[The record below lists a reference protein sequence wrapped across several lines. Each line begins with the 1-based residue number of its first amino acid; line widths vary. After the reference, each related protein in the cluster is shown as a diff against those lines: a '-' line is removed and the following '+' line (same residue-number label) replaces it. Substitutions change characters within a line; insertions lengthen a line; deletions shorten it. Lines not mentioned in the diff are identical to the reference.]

1 MPWAAG
7 AQTGGDSGTFDAG
20 VVSRLAR
27 GLASR
32 PFAAAPDDLPAW
44 LSGADYDRWRDIR
57 FRPGEALWRG
67 QGRGFELQFF
77 HRGYLHRERVRI
89 DEVIDGK
96 VVEIPYQPDQFDF
109 GKDATAV
116 VPDPSLGFA
125 GFRAHAALNTPD
137 YLDEVC
143 AFLGASY
150 FRAVARGEV
159 YGLSARGLALG
170 TGDPRGEEFPRFT
183 RFWIE
188 RPASDASQLVI
199 HALLDGPSASG
210 AFRFVVTPGVETVF
224 DVDMRLYPRVELD
237 AVGIAPL
244 TSMYYFDSADRA
256 GIDDFRDAVHDSDGL
271 ALHGEDGSLSWRPL
285 QNPPTLQE
293 SSFDGARGFGL
304 MQRKRRFEDFGD
316 SEARYHDRPSLWV
329 EPGRGWGKGRVHLF
343 ELPTA
348 DEYQDNIV
356 AFWRPRKPLKAG
368 AEHHFSY
375 RLHWGR
381 SHPWQPGLARVTQTR
396 AGAGPDGR
404 RHFVIDFDGG
414 PSDAIDARID
424 LASDAGQ
431 VENPVVDAR
440 IGGGWRAAFL
450 LDPADAALAELRLR
464 IVKADGTPL
473 SETWLYRW
481 IR

>member
-7 AQTGGDSGTFDAG
+7 AQTAGDAG
-20 VVSRLAR
+20 AFSADRVSQLAR
-27 GLASR
+27 ELASA

-57 FRPGEALWRG
+57 FRPSQSLWRG
-67 QGRGFELQFF
+67 QDRGFELQFF

-89 DEVIDGK
+89 DEVVDGK
-96 VVEIPYQPDQFDF
+96 VVEIRYQPAQFDF
-109 GKDATAV
+109 GKETPAV
-116 VPDPSLGFA
+116 AADPSLGFA

-159 YGLSARGLALG
+159 YGLSARGLALR
-170 TGDPRGEEFPRFT
+170 TGDARGEEFPRFT

-188 RPASDASQLVI
+188 RPAADATQLVI

-210 AFRFVVTPGVETVF
+210 AYRFVITPGVETVF
-224 DVDMRLYPRVELD
+224 DVDMRLYPRVALD

-271 ALHGEDGSLSWRPL
+271 ALHGKDGSVSWRPL

-293 SSFDGARGFGL
+293 STFDGARGFGL

-329 EPGRGWGKGRVHLF
+329 EPGRGWSDGRVHLF
-343 ELPTA
+343 ELPTS

-368 AEHHFSY
+368 AEHRFAY

-381 SHPWQPGLARVTQTR
+381 SHPWEPGLARVAQTR
-396 AGAGPDGR
+396 TGAGPDGR

-414 PSDAIDARID
+414 PSNTVDARIEV
-424 LASDAGQ
+424 ASDIGRI
-431 VENPVVDAR
+431 EHPVVDALA
-440 IGGGWRAAFL
+440 GGGWRVAFL
-450 LDPADAALAELRLR
+450 LDPAGAALAELHLR
-464 IVKADGTPL
+464 IVDADGAPL

>member
-1 MPWAAG
+1 MPWAAR
-7 AQTGGDSGTFDAG
+7 AQTAGDAGAFSAG
-20 VVSRLAR
+20 VVTQLAR
-27 GLASR
+27 GLASA
-32 PFAAAPDDLPAW
+32 PYVAAPDDLPAW

-57 FRPGEALWRG
+57 FRPSRALWRG
-67 QGRGFELQFF
+67 QDRGFELQFF

-89 DEVIDGK
+89 DEVVDGK
-96 VVEIPYQPDQFDF
+96 VVQVRYRPGQFDF
-109 GKDATAV
+109 GKEAPDIAV
-116 VPDPSLGFA
+116 DPSLGFA
-125 GFRAHAALNTPD
+125 GFRAHAALNTPE

-150 FRAVARGEV
+150 FRAVARGQV
-159 YGLSARGLALG
+159 YGLSARGLALR

-188 RPASDASQLVI
+188 RPAPDAIQLVI

-210 AFRFVVTPGVETVF
+210 AFRFVVRPGEETVF

-244 TSMYYFDSADRA
+244 TSMYHFDSADRA
-256 GIDDFRDAVHDSDGL
+256 GIDDYRDAVHDSDGL
-271 ALHGEDGSLSWRPL
+271 ALYGKDGSLSWRPL

-293 SSFDGARGFGL
+293 STFDGARGFGL

-329 EPGRGWGKGRVHLF
+329 EPGRGWSDGRVHLF

-356 AFWRPRKPLKAG
+356 ALWRPRKPLKAG
-368 AEHHFSY
+368 AEHRFAY
-375 RLHWGR
+375 RLHWSR
-381 SHPWQPGLARVTQTR
+381 SHPWQPSLARVVQTR
-396 AGAGPDGR
+396 AGAGAEGR
-404 RHFVIDFDGG
+404 RHFVVDFEGG
-414 PSDAIDARID
+414 RAKATDARIEV
-424 LASDAGQ
+424 ASDAGRI
-431 VENPVVDAR
+431 ENPVIDAR
-440 IGGGWRAAFL
+440 PGGGWRTTFL
-450 LDPADAALAELRLR
+450 LDPADVALVELRLR
-464 IVKADGTPL
+464 IVAADGAPL